1 MSSVEEIR
9 GDLDR
14 VKIILTKLN
23 DEGLRDNTRL
33 GEIRARYEN
42 ITAKQIKSKTKK
54 WTSKIYEDTNT
65 TEIII
70 QNRISRNSFQLIRSQ
85 PGMMKSLLCFNFLIQ
100 PVAAI
105 GGGNAGKC
113 RKTTRQSP
121 VHFSITLDSS
131 GQLI

>member
-65 TEIII
+65 TEIITK
-70 QNRISRNSFQLIRSQ
+70 QNLEE
-85 PGMMKSLLCFNFLIQ
+85 FLPANTKPARYDEI
-100 PVAAI
+100 
-105 GGGNAGKC
+105 
-113 RKTTRQSP
+113 
-121 VHFSITLDSS
+121 ITLF
-131 GQLI
+131 